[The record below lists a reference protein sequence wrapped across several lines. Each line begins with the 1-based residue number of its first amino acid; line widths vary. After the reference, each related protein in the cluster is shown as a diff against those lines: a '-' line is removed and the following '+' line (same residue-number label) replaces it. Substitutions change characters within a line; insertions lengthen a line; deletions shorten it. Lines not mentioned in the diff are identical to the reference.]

1 MIYFLSPAH
10 ESAAAIAAALSL
22 FLLFS
27 DALPLGAAGHA
38 GDRQIFYFPRNPLQ
52 NVIRLAI
59 IWLKN
64 KNAAVCGC
72 ANTHIPEQ
80 VFAPPTQ

>member
-27 DALPLGAAGHA
+27 DALPLGAAGYV